1 VPEKIRDREGFNY
14 LRRRYEYFQ
23 PKTPRAALR
32 AVAQGA
38 APPSAFEYRATS
50 VKPLYEEPFDLE
62 EIQRILSRKD
72 IDLETL
78 LLVIRI
84 LERLILVRDSETA
97 LFAAESL
104 NEIENRFTERID
116 ALRND
121 LESGGGPSSRR
132 NLGKNLFQLAQVSRG
147 RQTLKNFYL
156 REAFGCFN
164 LLTRSEKAEEED
176 FIYLVRICLELKL
189 FAQAETIL
197 EKVEELF
204 GISGAI
210 RLLKAE
216 NEFYRKNFTAV
227 IEMCRACDLGDLSA
241 EQYAIIDFWKGQ

>member
-1 VPEKIRDREGFNY
+1 MPEKIRDREGFTY

-23 PKTPRAALR
+23 PKTPKAALR

-38 APPSAFEYRATS
+38 APPSAFVYRATS

-62 EIQRILSRKD
+62 EIQRILSRQD

-84 LERLILVRDSETA
+84 LEQLILARDSETA

-116 ALRND
+116 ALRNE
-121 LESGGGPSSRR
+121 LESGGGPDSRR
-132 NLGKNLFQLAQVSRG
+132 DLGKNLFQLAQVSRG

-164 LLTRSEKAEEED
+164 RLTRDEKAEQED
-176 FIYLVRICLELKL
+176 FIYLVRICMELKL

-197 EKVEELF
+197 EKAEQLF
-204 GISGAI
+204 GVVGDI

-216 NEFYRKNFTAV
+216 NEFYRKNFTEV
-227 IEMCRACDLGDLSA
+227 IEMCRACDLGGLSA
-241 EQYAIIDFWKGQ
+241 DQYAIIDFWKGQ